1 MTTNTFFKSKEHYQA
16 FRKAWSNAVNSD
28 AAKSHL
34 EPCDEW
40 IADPDPNSWSG
51 EYSKGTGVHRVP
63 GNVTAAHM
71 MLYNALRGRDVLTG
85 FSPITSTKKLQ
96 NGAYINDG
104 WYWAHR
110 VLAKHIFDANR
121 ILTESSTRELVYTT
135 ERVTEFLN
143 VFNSYKDTA
152 FHEIVTIKMLSEVK
166 LPNCPAMYSNYG
178 PYMKVAKHIIE
189 SNKGCKPSTF
199 EHIQQI
205 LEHVQK
211 EVA

>member
-28 AAKSHL
+28 AAKSRL

-71 MLYNALRGRDVLTG
+71 MLYNALRGKDILTG
-85 FSPITSTKKLQ
+85 FSPITNTKKLQ

-121 ILTESSTRELVYTT
+121 ILTESSTRELINTT
-135 ERVTEFLN
+135 ENVTEFLN
-143 VFNSYKDTA
+143 IFEGTVS
-152 FHEIVTIKMLSEVK
+152 IQMLSEVK

-189 SNKGCKPSTF
+189 SNDKCKPVTF
-199 EHIQQI
+199 DHIQQI
-205 LEHVQK
+205 LEYVQK